1 MDGYVLPL
9 MVLLLEKDIH
19 NLITAN
25 WKAKKMNQ
33 NVEEKYGKKAD
44 RMAQRVQCKKI
55 KKVKMIDLIITF
67 VGKVNF
73 LLYPLRITSRD

>member
-19 NLITAN
+19 NLITSN

-33 NVEEKYGKKAD
+33 NVGEKHGKKAD